1 MMNNKWIQ
9 ILVFSLLFGAVG
21 YLIGRSCGHG
31 WRGRDCGSGAACVKG
46 GACPHGGA
54 CTGMGGCDGMHDGKG
69 MMGGH
74 RGMMMWQDGGG
85 TEMMIHHLEKAGFEG
100 DTTFTSEGSTVTVSR
115 HGDRMEVKVE
125 KEEKAPAEDAK

>member
-1 MMNNKWIQ
+1 MNNKWIQ

-31 WRGRDCGSGAACVKG
+31 WRGHDCGSGAACVKG

-54 CTGMGGCDGMHDGKG
+54 CSGMGDRDGMHARG
-69 MMGGH
+69 MMGDH
-74 RGMMMWQDGGG
+74 HGMMEWKHDGN
-85 TEMMIHHLEKAGFEG
+85 TEMTIHRLEKSGFEG

-115 HGDRMEVKVE
+115 HGDRMEVRVE
-125 KEEKAPAEDAK
+125 KEEKAPEEDAK